1 MARWHLSLL
10 AAAVAA
16 VQAVAGAT
24 LPAVAATQIAAA
36 VNQVDAAATR
46 AATAATQ
53 PAVPATGASA
63 ADFVACAARYAS
75 PQAGVEPNSVSVEAR
90 RESQADDLAALLTL
104 AAHAQVFA
112 LGEPGHGGHEPLA
125 LRNRAFQHLIEH
137 GGFTA
142 VALET
147 SFTESRELH
156 DFVLGRAVEGDART
170 LVRRDF
176 SWGFG
181 EYAENVQLIQW
192 LHDYNADASH
202 IRKIRFYGIDLS
214 GADNQDGFSKA
225 RSAVDHALRVLE
237 RDQPSRAERFRAEL
251 APLLAR
257 FSDRDYST
265 LSAPEG
271 KRLERALASI
281 ATSLQRGDGEDF
293 EWARREILI
302 AQRLQALFR
311 VAKPRPDAETMLP
324 SDYRMVNVRDAAMAA
339 NVQWVLRQEG
349 ANARLLLFAHN
360 AHVMNERTRGG
371 IWNVFDRPPQMMGQ
385 HLRRA
390 LGARLLTVGT
400 LVRASGPGLPSAP
413 PPADSV
419 EEALA
424 GLNLPLFLLDLR
436 KAACSPGASDWLSRR
451 HAVRANF
458 NTELDVVPG
467 KAFDAIEFIAE
478 ATPAWRN

>member
-1 MARWHLSLL
+1 MLV
-10 AAAVAA
+10 AAVATIQTTA
-16 VQAVAGAT
+16 
-24 LPAVAATQIAAA
+24 AATQVAG
-36 VNQVDAAATR
+36 
-46 AATAATQ
+46 
-53 PAVPATGASA
+53 PASRASA
-63 ADFVACAARYAS
+63 SAFMACAARYAS
-75 PQAGVEPNSVSVEAR
+75 RQAGVEPDSTSVVAQ
-90 RESQADDLAALLTL
+90 RESQADDLAPLLTL
-104 AAHAQVFA
+104 AANAQVFA

-125 LRNRAFQHLIEH
+125 LRNRIFQYLIEH

-156 DFVLGRAVEGDART
+156 DFVLGRPVEGDART

-202 IRKIRFYGIDLS
+202 PRKVRFYGIDLS

-225 RSAVDHALRVLE
+225 RSAVDHALQVLE
-237 RDQPSRAERFRAEL
+237 RAQPSRAERFRAEL
-251 APLLAR
+251 APLLLS
-257 FSDRDYST
+257 FSDRDYAR
-265 LSAPEG
+265 LSATED

-281 ATSLQRGDGEDF
+281 AAALQRREGEDF

-311 VAKPRPDAETMLP
+311 VAKPRPDTEVMLP

-349 ANARLLLFAHN
+349 ADSRLLFFAHN
-360 AHVMNERTRGG
+360 GHVMNEPSRGG
-371 IWNVFDRPPQMMGQ
+371 IWNVFEQPPQMMGQ

-390 LGARLLTVGT
+390 LGARLFSVGT

-419 EEALA
+419 EEVLA
-424 GLNLPLFLLDLR
+424 SLNLPLFLLDLR
-436 KAACSPGASDWLSRR
+436 KAACDPEASDWLSRR

-458 NTELDVVPG
+458 DTELDVALG

-478 ATPAWRN
+478 ATPSQRDR